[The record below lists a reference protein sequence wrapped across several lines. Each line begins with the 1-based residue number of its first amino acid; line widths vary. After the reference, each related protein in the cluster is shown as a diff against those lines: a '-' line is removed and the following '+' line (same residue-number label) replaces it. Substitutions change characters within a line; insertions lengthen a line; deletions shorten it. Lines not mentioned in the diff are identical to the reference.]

1 MKRAPWIHLGW
12 LHCYQPWGNEVKRY
26 QDDKTQKLKT
36 LERNQTLHCF
46 ISFTRNTWILL
57 SLSLSLSLS
66 HSSYCYYIYT
76 AAAYI
81 REQRDWLCVRERA
94 GETYIFFSGER
105 VKGTSKTKRATEVHG
120 DERDDKA
127 GGRIKLLTWVLPSL
141 ISPFVTL
148 YIKILLLF
156 TTCCACSFL
165 LSCLYIYIYIYIYPS
180 FLFPFLD
187 YGVVYMFESW
197 NYGYCQSMTSCLASF
212 ASLHDKLNTIC

>member
-1 MKRAPWIHLGW
+1 LK
-12 LHCYQPWGNEVKRY
+12 E
-26 QDDKTQKLKT
+26 TKLFIVSFLSLET
-36 LERNQTLHCF
+36 LEFFC
-46 ISFTRNTWILL
+46 L

-165 LSCLYIYIYIYIYPS
+165 LSCLYIYIYIYILLSYFH
-180 FLFPFLD
+180 FLTMGWF
-187 YGVVYMFESW
+187 
-197 NYGYCQSMTSCLASF
+197 TCLKVETMAI
-212 ASLHDKLNTIC
+212 ASLWRVVWPLLLPYTIS